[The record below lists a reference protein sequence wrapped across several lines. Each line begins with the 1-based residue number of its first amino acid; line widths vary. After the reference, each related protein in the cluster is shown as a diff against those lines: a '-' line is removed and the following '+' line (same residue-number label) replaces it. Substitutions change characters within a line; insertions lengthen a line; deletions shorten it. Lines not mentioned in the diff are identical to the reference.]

1 MKTKSTRKLTVCLL
15 TLLVCAACSK
25 TPESAS
31 SPAAPAGPA
40 TSPAAQRITSESVV
54 KATAERIEIPAGKSA
69 EAAVRLTIQ
78 SGYHVNANPPTFP
91 YLKATKLEIPTAD
104 GVSSASVAYPKAVT
118 RKFPFAEESLAV
130 YEGEAVLKATL
141 KADSAAKKGER
152 SLPARLSIQACDDKM
167 CYPPGMIEVAIPV
180 NVN

>member
-1 MKTKSTRKLTVCLL
+1 MTTRSTRIAIACL
-15 TLLVCAACSK
+15 TLLTTAAACSQPNQNVVQS
-25 TPESAS
+25 TPS
-31 SPAAPAGPA
+31 PA
-40 TSPAAQRITSESVV
+40 TSPAGQRITSESVV
-54 KATAERIEIPAGKSA
+54 KVAASPVEVAAGQSGDLV
-69 EAAVRLTIQ
+69 VRVTIQ
-78 SGYHVNANPPTFP
+78 NGYHVNANPPTFS
-91 YLKATKLEIPTAD
+91 YLRATKLEISPSD

-152 SLPARLSIQACDDKM
+152 SLPARLSIQACDDQV
-167 CYPPGMIEVAIPV
+167 CYPPGMIGVAIPV

>member
-1 MKTKSTRKLTVCLL
+1 MRTKPTRNLTICLL
-15 TLLVCAACSK
+15 MLLVCAACSK

-31 SPAAPAGPA
+31 APAAPA

-54 KATAERIEIPAGKSA
+54 KATAERIEIPAGGSS
-69 EAAVRLTIQ
+69 EATVRLTIQ
-78 SGYHVNANPPTFP
+78 SGYHVNANPPTFS
-91 YLKATKLEIPTAD
+91 YLRATKLEISPSD

-118 RKFPFAEESLAV
+118 RKFPFAEASLAV

-152 SLPARLSIQACDDKM
+152 SLPARLSIQACDDQV